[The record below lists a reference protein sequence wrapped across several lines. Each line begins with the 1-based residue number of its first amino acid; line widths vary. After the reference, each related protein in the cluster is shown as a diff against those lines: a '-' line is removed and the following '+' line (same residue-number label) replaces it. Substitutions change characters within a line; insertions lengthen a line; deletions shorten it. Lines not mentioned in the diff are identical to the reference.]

1 MKKVKKSYSR
11 SFSVFNITKEDL
23 EYIEGVLM
31 KLQPED
37 YKIEIKGYELN
48 SINEFKSISNEP
60 KIDSIKFGFYR
71 PEYVSIDIS
80 IGTARLYT
88 ADGDNIAVKG
98 AFREIESRLSG
109 VYKNLLRLAGGAAA
123 YIGSILLIA
132 TVGIIGINEIK
143 GDNYSKDKAVVIVL
157 TASAILVIGLIL
169 RVTYKFRLNPYDK
182 APGFFRRNKDGIIV
196 GVGISI
202 LGVVLTLIGTSI
214 FLK

>member
-1 MKKVKKSYSR
+1 MKKVKKFYSR

-109 VYKNLLRLAGGAAA
+109 VYKNLLRLAGGVAT

-157 TASAILVIGLIL
+157 TTSAILVIGLIL